1 MSMKKWTDEELVTT
15 RDNLE
20 ALKNR
25 ADKGANSKLGL
36 LTALI
41 GALAIST
48 GVAFIFLD
56 GVDALSIILIVM
68 GIITCASWL
77 KNDKVRRDNIT
88 FLFEI
93 NKEIKS
99 RKLDKSSKRANKADE
114 QDLDPA
120 LKSRSNEGASGVEER
135 K

>member
-1 MSMKKWTDEELVTT
+1 MKKWTDEELIAT
-15 RDNLE
+15 RDNME
-20 ALKNR
+20 ALKKRQEN
-25 ADKGANSKLGL
+25 GAGSKLGL

-56 GVDALSIILIVM
+56 GVDVLSMILIIM
-68 GIITCASWL
+68 GSITCISWF

-99 RKLDKSSKRANKADE
+99 RKLDKSLKNASKLDE
-114 QDLDPA
+114 QNLN
-120 LKSRSNEGASGVEER
+120 NELESQTHEDTSVTEE
-135 K
+135 KK

>member
-1 MSMKKWTDEELVTT
+1 MSMKKWTDEELIAT
-15 RDNLE
+15 RDNME
-20 ALKNR
+20 ALKKRQEN
-25 ADKGANSKLGL
+25 GANSKLGL

-56 GVDALSIILIVM
+56 GVDVLSMILIIM
-68 GIITCASWL
+68 GAITCVSWF

-99 RKLDKSSKRANKADE
+99 RKLDKSVKNANKEDK
-114 QDLDPA
+114 QDSDTA
-120 LKSRSNEGASGVEER
+120 LKFQLNEGASEIEE
-135 K
+135 KK